1 MVEIKH
7 TKYYELKMR
16 SNKVE
21 YSTATGLHCTTHN
34 VKVTFFVLELS
45 IRKIIEHRF
54 HFNNDKVG
62 SGVGYDMIIGRDLM
76 VQLGLTDDFD
86 NQVLQCYDDILPM
99 K

>member
-21 YSTATGLHCTTHN
+21 YITATGLHCTMHN
-34 VKVTFFVLELS
+34 VKVPFFVLELS
-45 IRKIIEHRF
+45 SRKIIEHRF

-62 SGVGYDMIIGRDLM
+62 SGIGYDIIIGRDLM
-76 VQLGLTDDFD
+76 VQLVLKDDFK
-86 NQVLQCYDDILPM
+86 NQVLQWYDDILPM